1 MPSLKE
7 IRTKIDSVK
16 KTQKI
21 TKAMELV
28 AASKRRKAQERMNLS
43 KPYASKIL
51 DVIGHLANAHPE
63 YHHVYFK
70 ERPVKRMGF
79 IVVSSDRG
87 LCGGLNN
94 NLLKLVVQNMSKA
107 HAEGIEIDLCLIGKK
122 ASTYFK
128 RLGAQVLAS
137 AHHLGD
143 APTVEQLIGVINVML
158 EAYRAGGVDKLMVFR
173 NEFVNTMTQTPVA
186 QQLLPLVHSEDK
198 SKATCWDYI
207 YEPDSQELIDA
218 LLQRY
223 IESQLYEAVIEN
235 LACEQASRM
244 VAVKSA
250 TDNAGGL
257 IDDLKLVY
265 NKARQASITQ
275 EISEIVSGAAAV

>member
-1 MPSLKE
+1 MASLKE
-7 IRTKIDSVK
+7 TRVKIDSVK

-28 AASKRRKAQERMNLS
+28 AASKMRKAQERMNLS

-51 DVIGHLANAHPE
+51 EVIGHLANAHPE
-63 YHHVYFK
+63 YRHVYFK
-70 ERPVKRMGF
+70 EREVKRVGF

-94 NLLKLVVQNMSKA
+94 NVLKLVVQEMRKA
-107 HAEGIEIDLCLIGKK
+107 HADGIEVDLCLIGSK
-122 ASTYFK
+122 ASSFF
-128 RLGAQVLAS
+128 RRVNAHVVAS
-137 AHHLGD
+137 ASHLGD
-143 APTVEQLIGVINVML
+143 APQVQQLIGVMDVML
-158 EAYRAGGVDKLMVFR
+158 TAYRDGGLDRLVVFR
-173 NEFVNTMTQTPVA
+173 NEFINTMTQKPEA
-186 QQLLPLVHSEDK
+186 QQLLPLVHSDDK
-198 SKATCWDYI
+198 SKVSHWDYI
-207 YEPDSQELIDA
+207 YEPDPRELIDS

-223 IESQLYEAVIEN
+223 IESQVYEAVIEN

-244 VAVKSA
+244 VAMKSA

-265 NKARQASITQ
+265 NKARQAAITQ

>member
-1 MPSLKE
+1 MASLKE
-7 IRTKIDSVK
+7 TRVKIDSVK

-28 AASKRRKAQERMNLS
+28 AASKMRKAQERMNLS
-43 KPYASKIL
+43 KPYATKIL

-63 YHHVYFK
+63 YRHVYFE
-70 ERPVKRMGF
+70 ERPLKRVGF
-79 IVVSSDRG
+79 IIVTSDRG

-94 NLLKLVVQNMSKA
+94 NLLKLAVQKMRET
-107 HAEGIEIDLCLIGKK
+107 HAEGIEVDLCLIGSK
-122 ASTYFK
+122 AASFFR
-128 RLGAQVLAS
+128 RLNANVVAS
-137 AHHLGD
+137 ANHLGD
-143 APTVEQLIGVINVML
+143 APQVQQLIGVIEVML
-158 EAYRAGGVDKLMVFR
+158 SAYREGKLDKLVVFR
-173 NEFVNTMTQTPVA
+173 NEFVNTMTQKPEA
-186 QQLLPLVHSEDK
+186 QQLLPLVHSDDK
-198 SKATCWDYI
+198 SKMKHWDYI
-207 YEPDSQELIDA
+207 YEPDPRELIDS

-223 IESQLYEAVIEN
+223 IESQVYEAVIEN

-244 VAVKSA
+244 VAMKSA

-265 NKARQASITQ
+265 NKARQAAITQ